1 MIIMIVV
8 RGKWTTRFI
17 FIFHNTQSTS
27 TPHDNRITP
36 NNSGNG
42 LDACDCCPGTKAQGK
57 QPFET
62 KSSLTR
68 LNQVSS
74 GSLHMQNKFGKDA
87 ANPSSG
93 SNWSARRMLFVAGVY
108 FLVGA
113 VVGSNCLWMIV
124 ALRTGMAIPLMP
136 FFSVVLI
143 EFVLSL
149 ITVKHL
155 SDLSVMAGIF
165 QDKKSRTLRAVYFL
179 LGAIVGSDCL
189 WIIFCA
195 A

>member
-1 MIIMIVV
+1 
-8 RGKWTTRFI
+8 
-17 FIFHNTQSTS
+17 
-27 TPHDNRITP
+27 
-36 NNSGNG
+36 
-42 LDACDCCPGTKAQGK
+42 
-57 QPFET
+57 
-62 KSSLTR
+62 
-68 LNQVSS
+68 
-74 GSLHMQNKFGKDA
+74 
-87 ANPSSG
+87 
-93 SNWSARRMLFVAGVY
+93 
-108 FLVGA
+108 
-113 VVGSNCLWMIV
+113 MIV